1 MELLSPHMK
10 AEMEE
15 CKRVARAAG
24 LQFRDNTLEYGVLNN
39 DLLELMPK
47 HGIPTLYD
55 YWVQDVHTI
64 GGKWRYKVYPHNPYE
79 MVVNTRPPISYY
91 NHDNADWV
99 NWFIFYHVLGHIDFY
114 QNHESFKNTW
124 HDDFCGVALAD
135 KRLIDKIR
143 SDQGSERRW
152 VDYVIEFSLAVD
164 NLVGFHQELRETEQK
179 EMPAMFGIS
188 SEKIDFYFGAFLKR
202 LWEARDERA
211 TLPFYYDEVERFNR
225 CIQQTADAAEREE
238 IFFRDEVCQ
247 SKFPEFHNV
256 FKKWKEK
263 EQKPKPKDIF
273 EYLWERSEFLK
284 EEKNQWMKDV
294 MAVIRR
300 TSLYFQPQ
308 IFSRGCNEGWASLWH
323 QRLFISDPRLKTHE
337 IDFAKVDSGVT
348 LDPRLG
354 FNVYAFYM
362 HLYEFIEDMAKK
374 GKLSPQ
380 YALIKDIEE
389 RKRYD
394 QHRGEAYAKEVLFST
409 RRYLNDYFLLNFLS
423 DDDFQDFIDTYRY
436 WMTGV
441 RRSRTRWD
449 LAEVY
454 IKSKSSKEVRQML
467 NRTLYHPPYII
478 MSEEK
483 AKDGEL
489 YLDHVYEG
497 RSLHTPFI
505 ANVLIGLEYLGGRR
519 LKLETTEYEEK
530 RPTDWREWYR
540 SGFARKYKKVR
551 VLYTCDQRKV
561 TRAVIDPPPLQPPQ
575 YAFVY

>member
-24 LQFRDNTLEYGVLNN
+24 LQFRDDTLEYGVLNN
-39 DLLELMPK
+39 DLIELMSK

-64 GGKWRYKVYPHNPYE
+64 RSKWMYRVYPHNPYE

-91 NHDNADWV
+91 NHDNADWM
-99 NWFIFYHVLGHIDFY
+99 NIFIFYHVLGHIDFF
-114 QNHESFKNTW
+114 QNHMSFRNTW
-124 HDDFCGVALAD
+124 DDDFCGVALAD
-135 KRLIDKIR
+135 KRLINKIR
-143 SDQGSERRW
+143 SDMGPEKRW
-152 VDYVIEFSLAVD
+152 VDYVIEFALAVD
-164 NLVGFHQELRETEQK
+164 NLVGFHQELREVEQK
-179 EMPAMFGIS
+179 EMPAMFGIG
-188 SEKIDFYFGAFLKR
+188 SEKIDFYFGAFLKS
-202 LWEARDERA
+202 LWEAKDERA
-211 TLPFYYDEVERFNR
+211 TLQFYYDEVDRFNR
-225 CIQQTADAAEREE
+225 CMKQAVDTAEREA
-238 IFFRDEVCQ
+238 IFFADEVCQ

-273 EYLWERSEFLK
+273 EYLWEHSPFLK
-284 EEKNQWMKDV
+284 EEKNEWMKDV
-294 MAVIRR
+294 MAAIRR

-308 IFSRGCNEGWASLWH
+308 IFTKGCNEGWASLWH
-323 QRLFISDPRLKTHE
+323 QRLFIPDARLKTHE

-348 LDPRLG
+348 LDLRLG
-354 FNVYAFYM
+354 YNVYAFFK
-362 HLYEFIEDMAKK
+362 HLYEFIEDMARK

-380 YALIKDIEE
+380 YALVKNIEE

-394 QHRGEAYAKEVLFST
+394 QQKGEAYAKGVLFAART
-409 RRYLNDYFLLNFLS
+409 YLNDYLLLNFLS
-423 DDDFQDFIDTYRY
+423 DEDFQDFVDTYRY
-436 WMTGV
+436 WTTGI

-454 IKSKSSKEVRQML
+454 IKSKSGKEMRRML

-497 RSLHTPFI
+497 RSLYTPFI
-505 ANVLIGLEYLGGRR
+505 ANVLIGLEYLWRKKVR
-519 LKLETTEYEEK
+519 LATTEYEEK

-540 SGFARKYKKVR
+540 SGFQRKYRKVK
-551 VLYTCDQRKV
+551 VLYTCENRNIS
-561 TRAVIDPPPLQPPQ
+561 RAIL
-575 YAFVY
+575 